1 MIFDLTD
8 VRYALRKLLSYNYYD
23 KNDLVSRRSVADFV
37 NSISSEEV
45 ENDVLSKICDV
56 ANGKRHD
63 LLESWERDIHLAFYP
78 KTLNTKR
85 KVETTVI
92 TNVPDKDI
100 EVDRL
105 LVKCYFPV
113 EILILDTLWVL
124 KYGYLIDRELD
135 DKSCWGNR
143 LDLTAGNREVKLGDA
158 LFKRYHNQYRNWWEN
173 GLKAANIKLKE
184 DTDVSIITFDISNCY
199 HSIDF
204 DFEAL
209 FKEQYIS
216 EFADDPLQSVI
227 KSIYIAY
234 WTKAKHSNLK
244 LFKREVCHPLPLNL
258 LSAHILANWFLSPIE
273 RHVNLE
279 YKPLYFGRYVDDC
292 MLVCEAKS
300 SGDDIYESICQELP
314 GLFVQNKEI
323 GFAPQD
329 LSMLSM
335 LSIQDSKL
343 FLYRFDCQL
352 PQPII
357 EDSLNDFIERS
368 SEYRFLTED
377 EDPYSSSL
385 EDVTLVNALEPVEDA
400 GKRFNILEEN
410 RFLLSVYLSKLA
422 TQLSVYGSS
431 YQNIDE
437 VYKIFKYFQ
446 DSLIVKHYLMW
457 ERIFTV
463 FVLAGENNLVDEFY
477 KRCAE
482 VICRITFHE
491 SLNTLSE
498 EDVNNL
504 RKTLEN
510 HLNESLL
517 MAVSLM
523 GKSQNVPSVYLDT
536 YMIRMRFNRYPMQEF
551 TDDFTEKGLRISFE
565 DFHFEKKLFEY
576 RWLPY
581 YKPLY
586 EIVTA
591 NSLGGNYD
599 PQKMKESF
607 ECYRKLNRITD
618 NIGIFDV
625 LCHTDKE
632 RWAEF
637 NTKIHDNERDKDK
650 LTVAVIE
657 IDIKKDEAQE
667 VITHQSTISKDK
679 IEVIRGAL
687 DNVTKADADI
697 FIMPELSL
705 PFYML
710 NEVCRYSA
718 KRKKALVAGLEY
730 YVSGDEVNNYFLTFL
745 PISLYGRKDVLPV
758 IRLKNHYAPNE
769 RIFIEKKCKLKV
781 PKVSTNWQMLF
792 HWRGH
797 VFTTYLCYE
806 LTDIKDR
813 SYFFSKID
821 AMYSSVFNQDTYYF
835 NNIAESCSR
844 DMHCFYI
851 QSNVSHLGDSRVT
864 RPSHHYDMNL
874 LKVTGGNTS
883 KNKCVVLTCE
893 IDIKGI
899 RQFQKKDI
907 SDQKADDTYKFT
919 PPSYSK
925 EIVRDREQKR
935 FVMPFES
942 KWEEMMA
949 ELTELFLKY

>member
-1 MIFDLTD
+1 MMFDLTD

-100 EVDRL
+100 KVDRL

-184 DTDVSIITFDISNCY
+184 DTDVSIITFDISSCY

-204 DFEAL
+204 DFDAL
-209 FKEQYIS
+209 FKEQSIS
-216 EFADDPLQSVI
+216 EFANDPLQSVI

-234 WTKAKHSNLK
+234 WKLAKHSNLD
-244 LFKREVCHPLPLNL
+244 LFKREICHPLPLNL

-292 MLVCEAKS
+292 MLVCESKS

-343 FLYRFDCQL
+343 FIYRFDCQL

-368 SEYRFLTED
+368 SEYRFLTEE

-431 YQNIDE
+431 YHNIDE

-463 FVLAGENNLVDEFY
+463 FVLAGENDLVDEFY
-477 KRCAE
+477 RRCTVA
-482 VICRITFHE
+482 IGRITFHE
-491 SLNTLSE
+491 ST
-498 EDVNNL
+498 
-504 RKTLEN
+504 
-510 HLNESLL
+510 
-517 MAVSLM
+517 
-523 GKSQNVPSVYLDT
+523 
-536 YMIRMRFNRYPMQEF
+536 
-551 TDDFTEKGLRISFE
+551 
-565 DFHFEKKLFEY
+565 
-576 RWLPY
+576 RWR
-581 YKPLY
+581 
-586 EIVTA
+586 
-591 NSLGGNYD
+591 N
-599 PQKMKESF
+599 
-607 ECYRKLNRITD
+607 
-618 NIGIFDV
+618 
-625 LCHTDKE
+625 
-632 RWAEF
+632 
-637 NTKIHDNERDKDK
+637 
-650 LTVAVIE
+650 
-657 IDIKKDEAQE
+657 
-667 VITHQSTISKDK
+667 
-679 IEVIRGAL
+679 
-687 DNVTKADADI
+687 
-697 FIMPELSL
+697 
-705 PFYML
+705 
-710 NEVCRYSA
+710 
-718 KRKKALVAGLEY
+718 
-730 YVSGDEVNNYFLTFL
+730 
-745 PISLYGRKDVLPV
+745 
-758 IRLKNHYAPNE
+758 
-769 RIFIEKKCKLKV
+769 
-781 PKVSTNWQMLF
+781 
-792 HWRGH
+792 
-797 VFTTYLCYE
+797 
-806 LTDIKDR
+806 
-813 SYFFSKID
+813 
-821 AMYSSVFNQDTYYF
+821 
-835 NNIAESCSR
+835 
-844 DMHCFYI
+844 
-851 QSNVSHLGDSRVT
+851 
-864 RPSHHYDMNL
+864 
-874 LKVTGGNTS
+874 
-883 KNKCVVLTCE
+883 
-893 IDIKGI
+893 
-899 RQFQKKDI
+899 
-907 SDQKADDTYKFT
+907 
-919 PPSYSK
+919 
-925 EIVRDREQKR
+925 
-935 FVMPFES
+935 
-942 KWEEMMA
+942 
-949 ELTELFLKY
+949 